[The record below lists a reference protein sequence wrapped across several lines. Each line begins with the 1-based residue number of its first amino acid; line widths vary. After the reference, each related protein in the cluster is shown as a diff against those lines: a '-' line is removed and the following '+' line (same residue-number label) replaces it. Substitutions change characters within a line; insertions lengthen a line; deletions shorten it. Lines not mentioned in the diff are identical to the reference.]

1 MTTQPV
7 GSPPE
12 IAPEREAP
20 FSRELPVWAVTA
32 DAVSVALAVVG
43 VLVGAFGGFRLRNAW
58 WRVEVTSPYRVWLWA
73 VVVALARHLVI
84 RRPPIHA
91 RLDSHLRR
99 WGRAPALR
107 AAATVVVSTR
117 GAIFA
122 VGLLAVVLF
131 GYRPGGPPWRESTN
145 ELVNLPMRWDAGWYL
160 QIAEHGYTYV
170 PTGADRQQ
178 NIVFF
183 PAYPVLVKVAALL
196 LGNSQP
202 VYSAAA
208 TIVSL
213 AAFLFG
219 LAYLYLLTRELV
231 DEEGATATLWM
242 LASYP
247 FALFYGAIYT
257 ESLFLLVTAGAF
269 YHFRRGELLR
279 AGGWGLLAGLT
290 RPNGGFLALPLAL
303 VAIGSWLPAA
313 LRGGRAST
321 AAIPRREPR
330 HLIAEL
336 AVAAMCGVG
345 TLAYAAYI
353 WAVTGD
359 PLTWA
364 SGHAAWG
371 RHYEG
376 LTELATSRYEFLR
389 SAGLYEYI
397 VEQPYDLINGI
408 GDRWLDVRGSL
419 LVRHVSGL
427 HLARIG
433 RRATLSLRGDRG
445 VRVLAGDE
453 RGALLY
459 VAADVLNCRGRFGQA
474 QFEGWLGLG
483 RRKMGLAVSAGA
495 SRSVSARGFV
505 LIHPPV
511 GGGN

>member
-1 MTTQPV
+1 
-7 GSPPE
+7 
-12 IAPEREAP
+12 
-20 FSRELPVWAVTA
+20 
-32 DAVSVALAVVG
+32 
-43 VLVGAFGGFRLRNAW
+43 
-58 WRVEVTSPYRVWLWA
+58 
-73 VVVALARHLVI
+73 
-84 RRPPIHA
+84 
-91 RLDSHLRR
+91 
-99 WGRAPALR
+99 
-107 AAATVVVSTR
+107 
-117 GAIFA
+117 
-122 VGLLAVVLF
+122 
-131 GYRPGGPPWRESTN
+131 
-145 ELVNLPMRWDAGWYL
+145 MRWDAGWYL

-183 PAYPVLVKVAALL
+183 PAYPILVKVAALL

-202 VYSAAA
+202 VYAAAA

-213 AAFLFG
+213 AAFFFG
-219 LAYLYLLTRELV
+219 LAYLYLLTRDLV

-257 ESLFLLVTAGAF
+257 EALFLLVTVGAF
-269 YHFRRGELLR
+269 YHYRRGELLR

-303 VAIGSWLPAA
+303 VAVGSWLPAA

-321 AAIPRREPR
+321 AAMPRREPR
-330 HLIAEL
+330 HLIAGL
-336 AVAAMCGVG
+336 AAAAMCGVG

-408 GDRWLDVRGSL
+408 GAVF
-419 LVRHVSGL
+419 VV
-427 HLARIG
+427 
-433 RRATLSLRGDRG
+433 
-445 VRVLAGDE
+445 
-453 RGALLY
+453 
-459 VAADVLNCRGRFGQA
+459 VAALPVWRRFGSALAVFIWVNMLPPMATGGLMSAGRFSSVMFPA
-474 QFEGWLGLG
+474 FIWLGSVVAP
-483 RRKMGLAVSAGA
+483 RYRSAVIVAFA
-495 SRSVSARGFV
+495 SWQAMNAALFYTWRPMF
-505 LIHPPV
+505 
-511 GGGN
+511 

>member
-1 MTTQPV
+1 M
-7 GSPPE
+7 
-12 IAPEREAP
+12 
-20 FSRELPVWAVTA
+20 
-32 DAVSVALAVVG
+32 
-43 VLVGAFGGFRLRNAW
+43 
-58 WRVEVTSPYRVWLWA
+58 
-73 VVVALARHLVI
+73 
-84 RRPPIHA
+84 
-91 RLDSHLRR
+91 
-99 WGRAPALR
+99 
-107 AAATVVVSTR
+107 STR

-131 GYRPGGPPWRESTN
+131 GYRPGGPPWRESAN

-247 FALFYGAIYT
+247 FALFYGAIYS
-257 ESLFLLVTAGAF
+257 ESLFLLVTVGAF
-269 YHFRRGELLR
+269 YHYRRGELLR

-303 VAIGSWLPAA
+303 LAIGSWLPAA

-330 HLIAEL
+330 HLIAGL
-336 AVAAMCGVG
+336 AAAAMCGVG

-408 GDRWLDVRGSL
+408 GAVF
-419 LVRHVSGL
+419 V
-427 HLARIG
+427 I
-433 RRATLSLRGDRG
+433 
-445 VRVLAGDE
+445 
-453 RGALLY
+453 
-459 VAADVLNCRGRFGQA
+459 VAALPVWRRFGSALAVFIWVNMLPPMATGGLMSAGRFSSVMFPA
-474 QFEGWLGLG
+474 FIWLGSVVAP
-483 RRKMGLAVSAGA
+483 RYRSAVIVAFA
-495 SRSVSARGFV
+495 SWQAMNAALFYTWRPMF
-505 LIHPPV
+505 
-511 GGGN
+511 